1 MSTST
6 TPALPH
12 DPKPHIPYLTSYDSL
27 PVSLPA
33 DLLTSAPPKPVTAS
47 PIDWRSTPLPEWQG
61 RHATV
66 LDNVLTPQECAL
78 LLALAERSAT
88 DQARPW
94 QPAMVNMGAG
104 REVLEPAYRN
114 SDRIVWDEDEVVRRL
129 WARLRLARH
138 ADGAPFFADDGPLAW
153 AAGDAVDGG
162 WRFWGLNRRMRFLR
176 YGPGQFFRRQSYL
189 FFFFFFS
196 CGQAKRKKR
205 TDSTTAHCDG
215 TYEEVSEGRHRRTY
229 YTVHF
234 YLNDSVQAV
243 GDDAGA
249 DLRGGATC
257 FLSYD
262 EKRRLNVDPKAGRAL
277 IFQHPRMYHAGDDVL
292 AGTKYTMRTEMM
304 YELVDGVSKDRHD
317 AELA

>member
-66 LDNVLTPQECAL
+66 LDNVLTPQ
-78 LLALAERSAT
+78 
-88 DQARPW
+88 D
-94 QPAMVNMGAG
+94 
-104 REVLEPAYRN
+104 
-114 SDRIVWDEDEVVRRL
+114 DRIVWDEDEVVRRL

-189 FFFFFFS
+189 FFFFFFFFS

>member
-176 YGPGQFFRRQSYL
+176 YGPGQFFRP
-189 FFFFFFS
+189 
-196 CGQAKRKKR
+196 
-205 TDSTTAHCDG
+205 HCDG